1 MRHKE
6 FQKKR
11 RENAR
16 WVETDWVFT
25 SDTGSALYPSN
36 VLSRFKRFCSD
47 NGLRYIRIHD
57 LRHTMAQLALA
68 KGIRIEGVS
77 ETLGHTRID
86 TTKTIYAANVMQLAL
101 DTPHQLADALMEIQ
115 SGLGEQFTLDQKRWA
130 KDERDFK

>member
-6 FQKKR
+6 FQKMR
-11 RENAR
+11 RINPR
-16 WVETDWVFT
+16 WVDTDWVFT
-25 SDTGSALYPSN
+25 SDTGRALYPSN

-57 LRHTMAQLALA
+57 LRHTMAHLALS

-101 DTPHQLADALMEIQ
+101 DTPHQLADALMELR
-115 SGLGEQFTLDQKRWA
+115 SGGDQFTLDQKRWA
-130 KDERDFK
+130 KDDRDFK